1 VLAWYLGRVSDAV
14 YGWKYRMESRHAL
27 NRRSEQSCVEGFLI
41 LHADGYGCVQPWPTL
56 GHASLE
62 DHWRALEQGGSLPLL
77 ERALL
82 CAQMDG
88 AARVE
93 SRSWW
98 KNADV
103 PRSHATITDLDEK
116 ELDLVEH
123 GFTHAKLKVGVDGIE
138 QLVHWSDHH
147 PDCALRL
154 DFNEVPT
161 LAEMQSWFSMLPQ
174 RLIQRIDWIE
184 DPFPFDAV
192 QWRKWRQETGLRLAL
207 DRGLSDET
215 AATEWQTI
223 WKPAWQELPGTV
235 AAESIVVTS
244 AMDHPVGQCW
254 AAYCAAQAGV
264 KQVCGLRTD
273 HLFANDDFLERMGPW
288 CPAWPKLGGTGMG
301 FDDLLEKLPWT
312 RIR

>member
-1 VLAWYLGRVSDAV
+1 
-14 YGWKYRMESRHAL
+14 MESRHAL
-27 NRRSEQSCVEGFLI
+27 NRRSAQSCVEGFLI
-41 LHADGYGCVQPWPTL
+41 HHAGGYGCVQPWPTL
-56 GHASLE
+56 GHASLD
-62 DHWRALEQGGSLPLL
+62 DHWQALEQGFSLPLL

-116 ELDLVEH
+116 GFDLSER
-123 GFTHAKLKVGVDGIE
+123 GFTYAKLKVGVDGIE

-154 DFNEVPT
+154 DFNEVPA
-161 LAEMQSWFSMLPQ
+161 LAEMQSWFSLLPE
-174 RLIQRIDWIE
+174 RVIQRIDWIE
-184 DPFPFDAV
+184 DPFPFDAL
-192 QWRKWRQETGLRLAL
+192 QWRRWQQETGFRLAL
-207 DRGLSDET
+207 DLGLSDET

-223 WKPAWQELPGTV
+223 WKPAWQELPRTV